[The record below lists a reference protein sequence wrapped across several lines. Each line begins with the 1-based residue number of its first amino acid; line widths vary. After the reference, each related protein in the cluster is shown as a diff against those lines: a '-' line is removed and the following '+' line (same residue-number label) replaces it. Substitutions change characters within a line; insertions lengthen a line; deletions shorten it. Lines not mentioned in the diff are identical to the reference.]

1 MAYRYSPRDLVEM
14 AVQIEI
20 GGEKFYRYAADKNE
34 TLRGAFL
41 FLAEEER
48 RHANTFQSLISTQ
61 QEDTGID
68 VVEAI
73 PYIRAIVDSG
83 WLRYLF
89 ERGFPEK
96 MGNVF
101 FKVLEFALGLEKES
115 LLFYYHLLERI
126 GGNKKPT
133 VEKIIGE
140 EVHRKDIGFPAVDRL
155 NVCFSFLAKWVLS
168 SNPPARSPES

>member
-1 MAYRYSPRDLVEM
+1 LAFRYSPRDLVEM

-20 GGEKFYRYAADKNE
+20 GGEKFYRYTADKNE

-83 WLRYLF
+83 ALRYLF
-89 ERGFPEK
+89 ERAEFPEK
-96 MGNVF
+96 MGNVSE
-101 FKVLEFALGLEKES
+101 VLEFALGLEKES

-126 GGNKKPT
+126 GGNRKPT

-140 EVHRKDIGFPAVDRL
+140 EKKHIEKIMGLRQSIA
-155 NVCFSFLAKWVLS
+155 
-168 SNPPARSPES
+168 